1 LGSSDQKAAGAL
13 FFVGALQFII
23 GMNVAEQLYPGYSV
37 SMNYISDLGA
47 TCLATCTIVQP
58 TSTIFNSS
66 VMLLGLTIIVGGFL
80 IYRAYPMKILLGLLL
95 LTGIGALGV
104 GLFPET
110 TGILHHIVSLIA
122 FLFGG
127 LSAILA
133 YRIEKSPMNYFSVI
147 LGAVTLISLG
157 LYISGIFLGL
167 GPGGM
172 ERMIVYPVVLWG
184 IGLGGHLMQTPKGT

>member
-1 LGSSDQKAAGAL
+1 
-13 FFVGALQFII
+13 
-23 GMNVAEQLYPGYSV
+23 
-37 SMNYISDLGA
+37 
-47 TCLATCTIVQP
+47 
-58 TSTIFNSS
+58 
-66 VMLLGLTIIVGGFL
+66 MLLGLTIIVGGFL
-80 IYRAYPMKILLGLLL
+80 IYRVYSMKILLGLLL

-167 GPGGM
+167 GSGGM
-172 ERMIVYPVVLWG
+172 ERMIVYPLVLWG